1 MEEMSPRHVRY
12 RDAVCVFM
20 FIKVLQLYASAF
32 SPACSMVFPDCLVS
46 MQETPSNDP
55 YLGPKLH
62 HFIKLLLT
70 KTTDGHCISPS
81 DAWIESFVRDS
92 TSGFVTEV

>member
-1 MEEMSPRHVRY
+1 MSPRHVRY

-20 FIKVLQLYASAF
+20 FVKVLQLYASAF

-46 MQETPSNDP
+46 MQSNDP

-62 HFIKLLLT
+62 RFIKLLLT
-70 KTTDGHCISPS
+70 KTADGHCISLS

-92 TSGFVTEV
+92 TFGIVTEV